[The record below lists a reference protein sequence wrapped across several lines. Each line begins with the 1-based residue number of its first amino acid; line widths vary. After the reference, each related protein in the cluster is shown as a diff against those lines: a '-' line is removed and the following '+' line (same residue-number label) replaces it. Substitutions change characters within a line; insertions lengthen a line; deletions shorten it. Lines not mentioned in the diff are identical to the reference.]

1 MTKGTLKPQRFITA
15 VDMIHPEFTEQLS
28 RELWKRI
35 YEEVGL
41 YSSPHCSPLSRR
53 LVPDW
58 HDLVWGESLAQRG
71 RFRRCSSQMLVH
83 LVFFGFFFN

>member
-15 VDMIHPEFTEQLS
+15 VDMTHPEFTEQLS

-41 YSSPHCSPLSRR
+41 YSSLHCSPFRD
-53 LVPDW
+53 DW
-58 HDLVWGESLAQRG
+58 FLIGMTLCGGKVWPREEDLEDAAA
-71 RFRRCSSQMLVH
+71 RCWYTCFFF
-83 LVFFGFFFN
+83 VFF